1 MIKAPR
7 FLIEYANYKIRQLK
21 NNELMY
27 YDVRE
32 KEIEKIERAV
42 NYFQRGFIVIDE
54 AIRIINEC

>member
-32 KEIEKIERAV
+32 EEIEKIERAV
-42 NYFQRGFIVIDE
+42 NLFQRGFIVIDE